1 MHKVS
6 QGNSYNA
13 PADSRIE
20 ISGWD
25 MDNCFFVERTELLW
39 AGHEEKHVQLARSL
53 PEGAMVFIRLLSPE
67 SASGSVP
74 VAYQVRAVTP
84 LDSDGHCRMR
94 LMQLH
99 PRSRESLGR
108 QHASN
113 TSEGSRKVRDTRE
126 DMAALRHEE
135 ILQ

>member
-1 MHKVS
+1 MDKVS

-13 PADSRIE
+13 PADCRIE
-20 ISGWD
+20 ISGWG
-25 MDNCFFVERTELLW
+25 MDNCFFVERTELIW
-39 AGHEEKHVQLARSL
+39 AGHDEKHVQLARAL
-53 PEGAMVFIRLLSPE
+53 PEGAMVFIRLLAPE
-67 SASGSVP
+67 PASGSVP
-74 VAYQVRAVTP
+74 VAYQVRSVTP
-84 LDSDGHCRMR
+84 AESDGHCRMR

-108 QHASN
+108 HRASN
-113 TSEGSRKVRDTRE
+113 GLEGSRKLRDTRK